1 MKLRIWAALGAVYLI
16 WGSTYLAIRFAIET
30 MPPFLMGGLRFL
42 IAGTALF
49 AVRRLMGDK
58 PPSKTE
64 WRSAGIVGLFLLT
77 GGNGCVVFAEQ
88 WVSSSLTALLIA
100 TTPLWI
106 VLIDWLRPGGHRP
119 TGRALLG
126 VLVGFGGVALLI
138 GPSEIALGGRM
149 ELVGALIVV
158 LGAFLWAVGSLYGRG
173 AALPSSPLLGTSME
187 MLIGG
192 GGLLILG
199 TLAGQWN
206 QFDPAAFSTKST
218 AAFVYLIVFG
228 AWIAFSAYVWL
239 SEECAHPARRHL
251 RLRQSG
257 RRHRPR
263 QLAGGRDDH
272 PAHRAGGRDHPGR
285 RGADD
290 ICAAARRRGAAR
302 HRRREANRDVMDH
315 APLARRLCKECY

>member
-30 MPPFLMGGLRFL
+30 MPPFLMGGVRFL
-42 IAGTALF
+42 IAGAVLF
-49 AVRRLMGDK
+49 AVRRLLGDK
-58 PPSKTE
+58 LPSRSE

-88 WVSSSLTALLIA
+88 WVPSSLTALLLA

-138 GPSEIALGGRM
+138 GPGEIAVGGRM
-149 ELVGALIVV
+149 ELVGALVVV
-158 LGAFLWAVGSLYGRG
+158 LGALLWAIGSLYGRG

-187 MLIGG
+187 MLVGG

-199 TLAGQWN
+199 TVAGQWN
-206 QFDPAAFSTKST
+206 QFDPAAFSTKSM
-218 AAFVYLIVFG
+218 AAFIYLIVFG
-228 AWIAFSAYVWL
+228 AWIAYSAYVWL
-239 SEECAHPARRHL
+239 LKNAPTPLVATYAYVNPVVAIALGSV
-251 RLRQSG
+251 
-257 RRHRPR
+257 
-263 QLAGGRDDH
+263 LAGEAITPRTVL
-272 PAHRAGGRDHPGR
+272 AAAIIL
-285 RGADD
+285 GAVVLTTSAPRPED
-290 ICAAARRRGAAR
+290 AARRAINGAK
-302 HRRREANRDVMDH
+302 
-315 APLARRLCKECY
+315 PSQQG

>member
-42 IAGTALF
+42 IAGAVLF
-49 AVRRLMGDK
+49 AIRRLLGDR

-64 WRSAGIVGLFLLT
+64 WRSAGVVGLFLLT

-88 WVSSSLTALLIA
+88 WVPSSLTALLLA
-100 TTPLWI
+100 STPLWI
-106 VLIDWLRPGGHRP
+106 VLLDWLRPGGHRP

-138 GPSEIALGGRM
+138 GPGELAVGGQR

-158 LGAFLWAVGSLYGRG
+158 LGALLWAAGSLYGRG

-192 GGLLILG
+192 AGLLILG

-206 QFDPAAFSTKST
+206 QFNPAAFSTKSS
-218 AAFVYLIVFG
+218 AAFIYLIVFG

-239 SEECAHPARRHL
+239 LKNAPTPLVATYAYVNPVVAIVLGSL
-251 RLRQSG
+251 
-257 RRHRPR
+257 
-263 QLAGGRDDH
+263 LAGEAVTPRTVL
-272 PAHRAGGRDHPGR
+272 
-285 RGADD
+285 
-290 ICAAARRRGAAR
+290 AAAIILGAVVLTTSAPPPGDATRR
-302 HRRREANRDVMDH
+302 VVTTKK
-315 APLARRLCKECY
+315 PLET

>member
-1 MKLRIWAALGAVYLI
+1 MKLRVWAALGAVYLI

-42 IAGTALF
+42 IAGAVLF
-49 AVRRLMGDK
+49 AIRRLLGDR

-64 WRSAGIVGLFLLT
+64 WRSAGVVGLFLLT

-88 WVSSSLTALLIA
+88 WVPSSLTALLLA
-100 TTPLWI
+100 STPLWI
-106 VLIDWLRPGGHRP
+106 VLLDWLRPGGHRP

-138 GPSEIALGGRM
+138 GPGELAGGGQR

-158 LGAFLWAVGSLYGRG
+158 LGALLWAAGSLYGRG

-192 GGLLILG
+192 AGLLILG

-206 QFDPAAFSTKST
+206 QFNPAAFSTKSS
-218 AAFVYLIVFG
+218 AAFIYLIVFG

-239 SEECAHPARRHL
+239 LKNAPTPLVATYAYVNPVVAIVLGSL
-251 RLRQSG
+251 
-257 RRHRPR
+257 
-263 QLAGGRDDH
+263 LAGEAVTPRTVL
-272 PAHRAGGRDHPGR
+272 
-285 RGADD
+285 
-290 ICAAARRRGAAR
+290 AAAVILGAVVLTTSAPPPDDATRRAVTAKKPV
-302 HRRREANRDVMDH
+302 ET
-315 APLARRLCKECY
+315 

>member
-42 IAGTALF
+42 IAGAVLF
-49 AVRRLMGDK
+49 AIRRLLGDK
-58 PPSKTE
+58 PPSKAE
-64 WRSAGIVGLFLLT
+64 WRSAGVVGLFLLT

-88 WVSSSLTALLIA
+88 WVPSSLTALLLA
-100 TTPLWI
+100 STPLWI
-106 VLIDWLRPGGHRP
+106 VLLDWLRPGGHRP

-138 GPSEIALGGRM
+138 GPGELAGGGQR

-158 LGAFLWAVGSLYGRG
+158 LGALLWAAGSLYGRG

-192 GGLLILG
+192 AGLLILG

-206 QFDPAAFSTKST
+206 QFNPAAFSTKSS
-218 AAFVYLIVFG
+218 AAFIYLIVFG

-239 SEECAHPARRHL
+239 LKNAPTPLVATYAYVNPVVAIVLGSL
-251 RLRQSG
+251 
-257 RRHRPR
+257 
-263 QLAGGRDDH
+263 LAGEAVTPRTVL
-272 PAHRAGGRDHPGR
+272 
-285 RGADD
+285 
-290 ICAAARRRGAAR
+290 AAAVILGAVVLTTSAPPPDDATRRAVTAKR
-302 HRRREANRDVMDH
+302 
-315 APLARRLCKECY
+315 PLET